1 MELYHRKDSMVGRF
15 WERLVKCIKTPLKKE
30 LGRSTLDFEELRTVL
45 VEVESVVNAR
55 PITYTYG
62 WREFDFLSL
71 DTFRS
76 YLWATCYINIKQ
88 RTSRNHQYVSIIDE
102 KSLPSGEST
111 STSNKTVE
119 KGISH
124 WFTWAVERGK
134 EKKWYSRNLGRGYC
148 VTLKRFQNLLE
159 LMERFEPQLSRSETT
174 ASDRHI
180 CGGSFSI

>member
-15 WERLVKCIKTPLKKE
+15 WERLVKSIKTPLKKE

-159 LMERFEPQLSRSETT
+159 LMERSETT